1 MKYYTICYPG
11 EHGQH
16 IQETFSEYQVLQSY
30 FDYWYGQ
37 MRKVGKLDE
46 VNIENCIQDWVVGH
60 WAWDSDKVGNQ
71 IKATTNNDFEEFNLD
86 READRLRDID
96 PSCC

>member
-1 MKYYTICYPG
+1 MKYWTICYPG

-16 IQETFSEYQVLQSY
+16 VQETFSEYQILQSY

-46 VNIENCIQDWVVGH
+46 ISIENCIEDWVCGH
-60 WAWDSDKVGNQ
+60 WAWRTDAVGNKFES
-71 IKATTNNDFEEFNLD
+71 IDKEDFETFNAAVA
-86 READRLRDID
+86 RVRADLEESRD
-96 PSCC
+96 